1 MSDRLTSHSLF
12 QSLSKESL
20 AALSKVAE
28 IRQYKAGEP
37 LIKEGEFN
45 DKLFLLV
52 NGAVRIESQDAGHI
66 GTLKPDSIL
75 GEISTS
81 GMSLPVATVTA
92 DEDVE
97 AITLPIEVVS
107 EIAFEEEGFSNALR
121 ALGMRRAEGN

>member
-12 QSLSKESL
+12 QSLSKDSL
-20 AALSKVAE
+20 AALTKVAE
-28 IRQYKAGEP
+28 VKHYKPGET
-37 LIKEGEFN
+37 LIEEGEFN
-45 DKLFLLV
+45 DKLFLLLGGSV
-52 NGAVRIESQDAGHI
+52 QVESQDAGHI

-81 GMSLPVATVTA
+81 GMSLPVATVKA

-97 AITLPIEVVS
+97 TITLPIEVVS

-121 ALGMRRAEGN
+121 ALGMRRAENN